1 MKDPS
6 AVGAPVRHRKRGS
19 LIDTALGPKTKAR
32 KGKMATL
39 QITLPDGATREVPSG
54 TTAAEI
60 ARQISPR
67 LAKEAL
73 VARADGELIDLSRPL
88 DRDVKL
94 SILTA
99 KDPDAVQ
106 VLRHSAAHLLAA
118 AVLDLYPDV
127 KLGVG
132 PPIETGF
139 FYEFLRDQPFTP
151 EDLEKIEAKMR
162 EIAARDVPNER
173 KLIPKPEALDLYRK
187 TNQEFK
193 CELVEEKAIEPMVSF
208 YTTGKFIDFCR
219 GPHIPS
225 TGRIKAFK
233 LMNVAGAYWKG
244 HEGNPQMQRIYAACF
259 VDQKELDE
267 YLHKLEEAK
276 RRDHRKLGAELDLF
290 SIQEEAG
297 PGLIFWHPKGAI
309 IRKQMEDW
317 LRDGLLARGY
327 DLVVTPHIMD
337 INLWKT
343 SGHANFYRENMFG
356 PIEVEKAEYQLKPMN
371 CPGHVLIFKSRL
383 RSYRELPVRL
393 AELGTVYRYERS
405 GVLHGLLRVRGFT
418 QDDAHIFCMPEQ
430 IEKEIQDC
438 VEFAWEVLRVFGFS
452 DYVVELSGGDPLHPE
467 TYIGSPE
474 DWKRAEDALTGTLQ
488 RMKVPYKYIPG
499 EAAFYGPKIDVK
511 LVDAIGRPWQ
521 LSTIQFDF
529 NLPRRFKL
537 EYVGEDGARHQPLM
551 VHRALWGSVERF
563 FGVLIEHYAGAFPVW
578 LAPVQASVLPV
589 SGKFEEYAKKVTQRL
604 KDSGIRVH
612 LDERN
617 EKLQAKI
624 RDAQLEKIPYMLI
637 IGGKE
642 AEAGT
647 VSVRHRFKGDLGPRP
662 LEQFIADLQHDIA
675 TKAIDQ
681 PPSAEPGSERVAAG
695 TKAK

>member
-1 MKDPS
+1 MP
-6 AVGAPVRHRKRGS
+6 
-19 LIDTALGPKTKAR
+19 
-32 KGKMATL
+32 TL
-39 QITLPDGATREVPSG
+39 QITLPDGATRDVPSG

-60 ARQISPR
+60 ASQISPR

-88 DRDVKL
+88 DHNVKL

-99 KDPDAVQ
+99 QDPDAVQ

-118 AVLDLYPDV
+118 AVLELYPSV

-139 FYEFLRDQPFTP
+139 FYEFLREEPFTQ

-162 EIAARDVPNER
+162 ELAAKDIPNER

-193 CELVEEKAIEPMVSF
+193 CELVEEKAVEPLVSF
-208 YTTGKFIDFCR
+208 YTTGKFIDFCL

-244 HEGNPQMQRIYAACF
+244 QERNPQMQRIYAACF
-259 VDQKELDE
+259 ADQKELDE

-276 RRDHRKLGAELDLF
+276 RRDHRRLGAELDLF
-290 SIQEEAG
+290 SIQDEAG

-317 LRDGLLARGY
+317 LREELLARGY

-337 INLWKT
+337 LDLWKT

-371 CPGHVLIFKSRL
+371 CPGHILIFKSRL
-383 RSYRELPVRL
+383 RSYRELPIRL

-452 DYVVELSGGDPLHPE
+452 DYVVELSGGDPAHPE
-467 TYIGSPE
+467 TYAGTRE
-474 DWKRAEDALTGTLQ
+474 DWKSAEDALTNTLE
-488 RMKVPYKYIPG
+488 RMNVPYTYIPG

-521 LSTIQFDF
+521 LSTVQFDF

-578 LAPVQASVLPV
+578 LAPVEVSVLPV
-589 SGKFEEYAKKVTQRL
+589 SGKFEEYAKKVTQQL
-604 KDSGIRVH
+604 KDAAVRVH

-637 IGGKE
+637 LGRKE

-662 LEQFIADLQHDIA
+662 LDEFIADLKQEIA
-675 TKAIDQ
+675 TRAID
-681 PPSAEPGSERVAAG
+681 PPAESSSEKAAAG